1 MMRIFYH
8 TGFLNL
14 LFKKLTLHSKRVILF
29 NKERC
34 SVNVIPELKT
44 NPLPQNTPKIQRK
57 KLSLLKVSFVLV
69 VYSQVVGTQ

>member
-44 NPLPQNTPKIQRK
+44 NPLRQNTPKIQRK
-57 KLSLLKVSFVLV
+57 KLPFESELCASL